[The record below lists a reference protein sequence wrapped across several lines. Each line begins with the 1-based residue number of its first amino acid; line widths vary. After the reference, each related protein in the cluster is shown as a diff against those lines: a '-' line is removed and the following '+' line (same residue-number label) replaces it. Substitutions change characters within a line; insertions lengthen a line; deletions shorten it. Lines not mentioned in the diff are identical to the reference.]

1 MYAIIR
7 LCDQS
12 DVFEFPKMLYVYP
25 TLLHVQ
31 CRSILNITIMGRVLL
46 TMLQGGRVSQYLDL
60 VVQVNAVA
68 D

>member
-1 MYAIIR
+1 
-7 LCDQS
+7 
-12 DVFEFPKMLYVYP
+12 MLYVYP

-46 TMLQGGRVSQYLDL
+46 TMLQGGHVSQYLDL
-60 VVQVNAVA
+60 VVHVNAVA